1 MTAHFLLAAANELGY
16 DPATVDPVIELA
28 RKQFSDPASHVLDA
42 AALRTSQFKLIKGG
56 YQIAAVDAALD
67 RLDDVFAQQEANR
80 MLAQSGHEGAKAK
93 MQELRKTLQNRIAR
107 GKRKAFK
114 RQPWW
119 LKGYS
124 IRQVDSLLKAIDAT
138 LDGEANLSVG
148 VLRQYTFAPKWAAY
162 NEAQV
167 DAFIDRTV
175 QYLQI
180 SKALG

>member
-1 MTAHFLLAAANELGY
+1 
-16 DPATVDPVIELA
+16 
-28 RKQFSDPASHVLDA
+28 
-42 AALRTSQFKLIKGG
+42 
-56 YQIAAVDAALD
+56 
-67 RLDDVFAQQEANR
+67 

-93 MQELRKTLQNRIAR
+93 MQELRKTLQNRISR